1 MPSPNL
7 TAKELAWLKYPQDIP
22 LAYEDYEDFLNAT
35 EDNRLFI
42 SEVED
47 GGLGYLDSDP
57 ISFGC
62 TFPTFHVYH
71 TRAGQQAYEE
81 LSK

>member
-7 TAKELAWLKYPQDIP
+7 TAKEQAWLKYPQDIP
-22 LAYEDYEDFLNAT
+22 LAYDNYEDFLNAT
-35 EDNRLFI
+35 EDNRLFA
-42 SEVED
+42 E
-47 GGLGYLDSDP
+47 LAYLDSEP
-57 ISFGC
+57 LPFG
-62 TFPTFHVYH
+62 TGYPTFHVYR

>member
-1 MPSPNL
+1 MPNPPL
-7 TAKELAWLKYPQDIP
+7 TAKEIAWLQYPQDIP

-42 SEVED
+42 SPED
-47 GGLGYLDSDP
+47 EGLGYLDSDP

-62 TFPTFHVYH
+62 TFPQFHVYR

-81 LSK
+81 LIK